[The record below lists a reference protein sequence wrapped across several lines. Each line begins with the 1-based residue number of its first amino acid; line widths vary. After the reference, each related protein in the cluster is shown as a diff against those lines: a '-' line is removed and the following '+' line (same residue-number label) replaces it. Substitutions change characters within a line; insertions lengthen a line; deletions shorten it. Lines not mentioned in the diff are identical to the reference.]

1 MRKKNITISDIAA
14 KTGYSKTTVS
24 FAFNWPNR
32 ISEEAVEKI
41 LACAKELGYHG
52 SGDPDTSNRYKT
64 ICILVPETI
73 EFGNVPLWAK
83 SVYEIYK
90 VCARR
95 GFMMSMI
102 DQSRMND
109 SFFVRSSVVDAFM
122 AFTPELSTLLL
133 DTARRRGIP
142 VVSIN
147 IDINEGTEDE
157 KSQARISNSLACLN
171 MMMDLISDGNIRETA
186 PEGSF
191 SLLESN
197 I

>member
-83 SVYEIYK
+83 SVYEIYE

>member
-73 EFGNVPLWAK
+73 EFGTVPLWAK

-157 KSQARISNSLACLN
+157 KSQARINNSLACLN
-171 MMMDLISDGNIRETA
+171 MMMDLISDGNIREMA

>member
-73 EFGNVPLWAK
+73 EFGTVPLWAK

-157 KSQARISNSLACLN
+157 KSQAKISNSLACLN
-171 MMMDLISDGNIRETA
+171 MMMDLISDGNIREMA